1 MYWYQDPLLLSV
13 GLGVAA
19 QETEVSTTAATGS
32 GLGTTSSGLSL
43 HTTLICADHRS
54 SHKFLALSRLT
65 RLHLTIDYIHA
76 QPYRTQ
82 LQTPPLYNKANIAN
96 RTYLFVLPHHSAT
109 TNNYQ
114 SASAYWFHQKSPT
127 AKISYQAL
135 SSRHTLHRQARAT
148 METGHIDTLL
158 ERYLIL
164 LDEYTTL
171 RERLTRAQVGMYQNI
186 ARANFSAERG
196 VRYGPDYYDERMRAS
211 KVLAVSL
218 DGRNVPR
225 FEIVQPADA
234 VTEPKAMG
242 TNEARARKDEERSS
256 NDADEASGYVAG
268 EATFANEVKH
278 EKEANVEEVE
288 KTKKQKKGS
297 SDPLR
302 WFGILAPLPL
312 RQAQTLSVYV
322 VEDVIPRLVSV
333 DAEMKD
339 VEIEVRRARKRRA
352 KTEAASKKSDA
363 ALETDRNGL
372 HAPAAVVE
380 ST

>member
-1 MYWYQDPLLLSV
+1 
-13 GLGVAA
+13 
-19 QETEVSTTAATGS
+19 
-32 GLGTTSSGLSL
+32 
-43 HTTLICADHRS
+43 
-54 SHKFLALSRLT
+54 
-65 RLHLTIDYIHA
+65 
-76 QPYRTQ
+76 
-82 LQTPPLYNKANIAN
+82 
-96 RTYLFVLPHHSAT
+96 
-109 TNNYQ
+109 
-114 SASAYWFHQKSPT
+114 
-127 AKISYQAL
+127 
-135 SSRHTLHRQARAT
+135 

-158 ERYLIL
+158 ERYLVL

-211 KVLAVSL
+211 RVLAVSV

-242 TNEARARKDEERSS
+242 TNEARNPKDKGRSRS
-256 NDADEASGYVAG
+256 DADEAPDYAAG
-268 EATFANEVKH
+268 EATFADEVKD
-278 EKEANVEEVE
+278 EKEANGEEVE
-288 KTKKQKKGS
+288 KTKKQKKGN

-312 RQAQTLSVYV
+312 RQAQTLSVHI

-363 ALETDRNGL
+363 APETDRHGL

-380 ST
+380 SM

>member
-1 MYWYQDPLLLSV
+1 
-13 GLGVAA
+13 
-19 QETEVSTTAATGS
+19 
-32 GLGTTSSGLSL
+32 
-43 HTTLICADHRS
+43 
-54 SHKFLALSRLT
+54 
-65 RLHLTIDYIHA
+65 
-76 QPYRTQ
+76 
-82 LQTPPLYNKANIAN
+82 
-96 RTYLFVLPHHSAT
+96 
-109 TNNYQ
+109 
-114 SASAYWFHQKSPT
+114 
-127 AKISYQAL
+127 
-135 SSRHTLHRQARAT
+135 

-158 ERYLIL
+158 ERYLVL
-164 LDEYTTL
+164 LDEYSTL

-211 KVLAVSL
+211 RVLAVSV

-225 FEIVQPADA
+225 FKIVQPADA
-234 VTEPKAMG
+234 VTEPKATG
-242 TNEARARKDEERSS
+242 TNEARGRKDKGRSRS
-256 NDADEASGYVAG
+256 DADEAPDYAAG
-268 EATFANEVKH
+268 EATSADEVKD
-278 EKEANVEEVE
+278 EKESNGEEVE
-288 KTKKQKKGS
+288 KTKKQKKGN

-312 RQAQTLSVYV
+312 RQAQTLSVHI

-363 ALETDRNGL
+363 APEADQHGL